1 MGSRAGFILILV
13 ALGVALLSMSVFIV
27 DEREY
32 AVKFRFGEIIRTD
45 YEPGIHFKI
54 PFVNNVRKFERRILT
69 RNNPNEPFLTA
80 EKKNLNVDFYVKWRI
95 TDVGQ
100 YYRTTAG
107 DEGIATSRLI
117 AIVKDGIRGQF
128 ARRTVQEVVTADR
141 RELTDDLMK
150 RAGETAQELGI
161 EVIDVRV
168 KRLDLPDE
176 VSESVFNRMRQERAR
191 TAAQLRAEGAE
202 EAERIRS
209 NADRQRTVILAEAY
223 RDAEKIRGAGDAQ
236 AAETYAQAYEQNRD
250 FYNFHRSLQA
260 YRGSMGGEGDVLVLE
275 PDSEFF
281 RFLKEP
287 TGVPSGPAAGS
298 LAGSAE
304 PAE

>member
-1 MGSRAGFILILV
+1 MGNKLGFVLILV
-13 ALGVALLSMSVFIV
+13 ALAALAVSMAVFTV

-45 YEPGIHFKI
+45 YAPGLHFKI
-54 PFVNNVRKFERRILT
+54 PFVNNVKKFEKRILT
-69 RNNPNEPFLTA
+69 RNNPNEEFLTS

-100 YYRTTAG
+100 YYRATAG
-107 DEGIATSRLI
+107 NEGIATSRLI
-117 AIVKDGIRGQF
+117 EIVKDGIRAQF
-128 ARRTVQEVVTADR
+128 AKRTVQQVVTADR

-150 RAGETAQELGI
+150 SAGQAAQELGI

-191 TAAQLRAEGAE
+191 TASQLRAEGAE

-209 NADRQRTVILAEAY
+209 DADRQRTVILAEAY
-223 RDAEKIRGAGDAQ
+223 RDAEKIRGEGDAK
-236 AAETYAQAYEQNRD
+236 AAETYASAYEQDRE
-250 FYNFHRSLQA
+250 FYNFHRSMQA
-260 YRGSMGGEGDVLVLE
+260 YRETMGGDGDVLVLE

-281 RFLKEP
+281 RYLKEP
-287 TGVPSGPAAGS
+287 FGTQQAPMSDN
-298 LAGSAE
+298 
-304 PAE
+304 

>member
-1 MGSRAGFILILV
+1 MGNKLGFSLILV
-13 ALGVALLSMSVFIV
+13 ALAAVGLSMSVFTV
-27 DEREY
+27 DEREF

-45 YEPGIHFKI
+45 YAPGLHFKI
-54 PFVNNVRKFERRILT
+54 PFVNNVKKFEKRILT
-69 RNNPNEPFLTA
+69 RNNPNEEFLTS

-100 YYRTTAG
+100 YYRATAG
-107 DEGIATSRLI
+107 NEGIATSRLI
-117 AIVKDGIRGQF
+117 EIVKDGIRAQF
-128 ARRTVQEVVTADR
+128 AKRTVQQVVTADR

-150 RAGETAQELGI
+150 SAGQAAQELGI

-191 TAAQLRAEGAE
+191 TASQLRAEGAE

-209 NADRQRTVILAEAY
+209 DADRQRTVILAEAY
-223 RDAEKIRGAGDAQ
+223 RDAEKIRGEGDAK
-236 AAETYAQAYEQNRD
+236 AAETYASAYEQDRE
-250 FYNFHRSLQA
+250 FYNFHRSMQA
-260 YRGSMGGEGDVLVLE
+260 YRETMGGDGDVLVLE

-281 RFLKEP
+281 RYLKEP
-287 TGVPSGPAAGS
+287 FGTQQAPMSDN
-298 LAGSAE
+298 
-304 PAE
+304 